1 MSKGSSK
8 GYVLA
13 KVEQYKYFVSVL
25 LYCNL
30 AIKRLRTQSVAR
42 ITGMFAVSEIHQL
55 ISLVSIIG

>member
-8 GYVLA
+8 EYVLA

-30 AIKRLRTQSVAR
+30 AI
-42 ITGMFAVSEIHQL
+42 
-55 ISLVSIIG
+55 